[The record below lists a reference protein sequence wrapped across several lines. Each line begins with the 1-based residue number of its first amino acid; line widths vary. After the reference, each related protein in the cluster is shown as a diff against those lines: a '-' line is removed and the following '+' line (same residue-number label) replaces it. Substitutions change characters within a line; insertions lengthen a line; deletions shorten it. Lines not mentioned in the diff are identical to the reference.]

1 MTIAEDRLK
10 WNRRYREGFA
20 GPDRPEPPPLALRWA
35 GHFAGGP
42 LLDAACGLG
51 RGIACAAL
59 APPERP
65 FAPIYA
71 VDLSEVALRA
81 ARRLWADVPG
91 IRWIAADVAA
101 LRWPSAYFGLVC
113 AFGFT
118 DQGLLASLPRIVRA
132 GGLLLYEGFST
143 RQREVKPGLDPAWT
157 SAPAE
162 LERLLAGWRMLSLE
176 ETAEPPFRLR
186 AAAVH
191 P

>member
-1 MTIAEDRLK
+1 MTIAEDRRK

-20 GPDRPEPPPLALRWA
+20 GPDRPEPPALAVRWA

-59 APPERP
+59 APPDRP
-65 FAPIYA
+65 FAPIYG
-71 VDLSEVALRA
+71 VDLSDVALRA
-81 ARRLWADVPG
+81 ARRLWGEVPG
-91 IRWIAADVAA
+91 IRWIAADVAT
-101 LRWPSAYFGLVC
+101 LHWPSRYFGLVC

-118 DQGLLASLPRIVRA
+118 DLDFLASLPRIVRA
-132 GGLLLYEGFST
+132 GGLLLFEGFSS
-143 RQREVKPGLDPAWT
+143 RQRDVKPGLDPAWT
-157 SAPAE
+157 STPEE
-162 LERLLAGWRMLSLE
+162 LERVLTGWRMLSCE
-176 ETAEPPFRLR
+176 ETAQSPYRLQ